1 MEDNQKVVNDRTN
14 NVLGALSYLSIF
26 FAPVLFP
33 IIVWIVAEPPASTY
47 SKKALLNHVM
57 SWVCMVLAIICFAMA
72 PAVYNQSTVLMV
84 ILFILDIA
92 FILGSGA
99 LFIIN
104 IVRGIQLL
112 ID

>member
-1 MEDNQKVVNDRTN
+1 MEDNQKIVNDRTS
-14 NVLGALSYLSIF
+14 NVLGSLSYLSIF

-33 IIVWIVAEPPASTY
+33 IIVWIVADAPASTY

-57 SWVCMVLAIICFAMA
+57 SWVCMVLAIICFVMA
-72 PAVYNQSTVLMV
+72 PAVYKQSTVLMV
-84 ILFILDIA
+84 ILFILGIA
-92 FILGSGA
+92 FIVGSGV

>member
-26 FAPVLFP
+26 FSPVLFP
-33 IIVWIVAEPPASTY
+33 IIVWIVAEP
-47 SKKALLNHVM
+47 
-57 SWVCMVLAIICFAMA
+57 

-84 ILFILDIA
+84 ILFILGIA

>member
-1 MEDNQKVVNDRTN
+1 MEDNQKIVNDRTS
-14 NVLGALSYLSIF
+14 NVLGSLSYLSIF
-26 FAPVLFP
+26 FA
-33 IIVWIVAEPPASTY
+33 PASTY

-57 SWVCMVLAIICFAMA
+57 SWVCMVLAIICFVMA

-84 ILFILDIA
+84 ILFILGIA
-92 FILGSGA
+92 FIVGSGV